1 MNLTTLI
8 LWSTSIIIGLAG
20 VHHIDD
26 IHLEVLKAQA
36 KLIHASRTETWGS
49 PKFLSSESS
58 LEGDTQKSIQEKN

>member
-26 IHLEVLKAQA
+26 IHIGILKAQA

-49 PKFLSSESS
+49 PKFLSNESS
-58 LEGDTQKSIQEKN
+58 LKGNIQEKN